1 MINLTKHATSRV
13 DTEVTRHGDD
23 IFLRLIRTDKDT
35 GVSHFTLVLDATD
48 LEHFIST
55 LIELQE

>member
-13 DTEVTRHGDD
+13 DAEISRHADQ
-23 IFLRLIRTDKDT
+23 IYLRLVRTDIDT
-35 GVSHFTLVLDATD
+35 GASHFTLVLDETD